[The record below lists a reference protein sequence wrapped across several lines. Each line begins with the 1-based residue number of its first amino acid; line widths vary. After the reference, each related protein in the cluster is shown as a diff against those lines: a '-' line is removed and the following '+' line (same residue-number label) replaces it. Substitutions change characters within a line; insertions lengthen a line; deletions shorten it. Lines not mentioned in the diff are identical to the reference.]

1 MTWQFIMFI
10 RIFTGNIIYPVFL
23 KKVADKA
30 DKTRQQFWLYFF
42 SALLSLGLILW
53 TKDFAFKPALLI
65 IIALGILNSAAI
77 YFNLRAVAVSLSK
90 SSALTQFDDI
100 ISILLGYIFLNET
113 RFLNFTIIIGILL
126 CLGAAMLFINFKE
139 IFSKDKE
146 QSAKK
151 LLFLGYVAG
160 YSAIW
165 GLVGFSMR
173 YFSIEGI
180 PLTEYV
186 FCWYAGA
193 WIGSILLLLFRKKD
207 VVEEKINKKGFF
219 VLFFASLFMWL
230 SLQLSFAAFQL
241 APITIIQPIFL
252 VSELIFPVLIGLFI
266 FKEIKQISKI
276 EIIALLLGIAG
287 GVTIGFSF

>member
-1 MTWQFIMFI
+1 MFI
-10 RIFTGNIIYPVFL
+10 RIFTGNVVYPVFL

-77 YFNLRAVAVSLSK
+77 YFNFRAVAVSLSK

-139 IFSKDKE
+139 FFSKDKE

-160 YSAIW
+160 YSVIW

-173 YFSIEGI
+173 YFSIEGVSL
-180 PLTEYV
+180 PEYV
-186 FCWYAGA
+186 FSWYWGA
-193 WIGSILLLLFRKKD
+193 WVGSILLLLFRKKD
-207 VVEEKINKKGFF
+207 VAEEKINKKGFF
-219 VLFFASLFMWL
+219 TLFFAALFMWL

-252 VSELIFPVLIGLFI
+252 VSELIFPVIIGLFI
-266 FKEIKQISKI
+266 FKEIKQLSKI
-276 EIIALLLGIAG
+276 EIIALLLGIIG
-287 GVTIGFSF
+287 GITIGFSF

>member
-1 MTWQFIMFI
+1 MTWQFIIFI
-10 RIFTGNIIYPVFL
+10 RIFLGNIIYPVFL
-23 KKVADKA
+23 KKIANKTDKV
-30 DKTRQQFWLYFF
+30 RQQFWLYFF
-42 SALLSLGLILW
+42 SAVLSLGLILW

-65 IIALGILNSAAI
+65 IIALGVLNSAAI
-77 YFNLRAVAVSLSK
+77 YFNLRAVSVSLSK

-151 LLFLGYVAG
+151 LLFLKYVAG
-160 YSAIW
+160 YSIIW

-173 YFSIEGI
+173 YFSIEGVS
-180 PLTEYV
+180 LTEYV
-186 FCWYAGA
+186 FSWYSGA
-193 WIGSILLLLFRKKD
+193 WIGSIFLLLFRGKKAPI
-207 VVEEKINKKGFF
+207 EKVGKKGFF
-219 VLFFASLFMWL
+219 ILFFAAFFMWL

-241 APITIIQPIFL
+241 APITVIQPIFL

-276 EIIALLLGIAG
+276 EIIALLLGIIG
-287 GVTIGFSF
+287 GITIGLSF